1 MVLIINFQLYTDKC
15 WISVQKRSQGS
26 RWWQSPGDCQKH
38 FWFLLCVQW
47 NNQWQYRVSFT
58 CNKRWANSTDEL
70 VFIGKHQNCEINR
83 RLYSTQISILHLWR
97 IPYSN
102 SWLLW
107 LSLVNWFID
116 TGYSLSE
123 ALILASIKPKYDI
136 KICSLFCKKLL
147 KSGFQ
152 ITTWELKS
160 LLAFLFLIL
169 HTKLNNGKFIV
180 ILASYLK
187 DC

>member
-15 WISVQKRSQGS
+15 WISVQKRSQEP

-47 NNQWQYRVSFT
+47 NNQWQYWVPFA

-136 KICSLFCKKLL
+136 KICSLFCKKLF
-147 KSGFQ
+147 KSGF
-152 ITTWELKS
+152 
-160 LLAFLFLIL
+160 
-169 HTKLNNGKFIV
+169 
-180 ILASYLK
+180 
-187 DC
+187 